1 MARTARVG
9 KLCKRKGTP
18 HIGPDGENN
27 KAKHRRLNQT
37 HSRHRGREEF
47 CRYYRAQLGLSEAEF
62 SEFMGQVSCMRTDC
76 STRSN
81 SFPLANLIWHVCLL
95 NAGALCPKQYCGQA
109 AAGDISSQRC
119 QLSSCCKG
127 QSPFILTQFFIVLL
141 YLPCTDTRLGP
152 YAYASDNAREVEG
165 PNEY

>member
-62 SEFMGQVSCMRTDC
+62 SEFMGQVSCTVLEAIHFLSQTSYGM
-76 STRSN
+76 S
-81 SFPLANLIWHVCLL
+81 VC
-95 NAGALCPKQYCGQA
+95 
-109 AAGDISSQRC
+109 
-119 QLSSCCKG
+119 
-127 QSPFILTQFFIVLL
+127 
-141 YLPCTDTRLGP
+141 
-152 YAYASDNAREVEG
+152 
-165 PNEY
+165 